1 MPLIKYVANRGLTFV
16 QNILLGQK
24 LSEYHTGFRAFS
36 KEIFERIDVTKNSED
51 FVFDN
56 QMLCQIFHHGFEVAE
71 VTCPTKYFE
80 EASSINLSRS
90 SIYALGVL
98 YWSLM
103 FRLSTWRLVRPS
115 IF

>member
-103 FRLSTWRLVRPS
+103 
-115 IF
+115 